1 MKQPRKPTRDQKE
14 LIAKVGLNPE
24 EWLVRSDE
32 GMYMKIVDRTIE
44 QREEVTI
51 NKETKKIMAM

>member
-1 MKQPRKPTRDQKE
+1 MKRPKKPTRDQKE

-24 EWLVRSDE
+24 EWLVRSDA
-32 GMYMKIVDRTIE
+32 GMYLKIVDKTME

-51 NKETKKIMAM
+51 NKVSKKIVDM